1 MSTLPT
7 TDLPLPDPETGAPVT
22 VATGA
27 STAPWDNTTILPDD
41 PALSSLQGKTAA
53 DLVTS
58 YGELRG
64 KMDQQGKD
72 NAALKQQLAD
82 MKKAGDAT
90 DPAMDQAGE
99 DVVQSQ
105 DFGEVLDNYIG
116 TGEVSELFLDVI
128 TTKGMK
134 PTRED
139 VLDYLEFKKFQRKNL
154 IEHAAVAASE
164 GGEEIKPD
172 QMQDVI
178 SWMNSGQS
186 TFSKGEID
194 AFNSLGQR
202 GNWTWITS
210 VMDEFNKAGGPKATG
225 NRFIDAGQNIRGRAV
240 TVAGDKEDGFS
251 GVEDFQA
258 KLAEN
263 WNHPN
268 RTAGEKRRIQKE
280 LIAKRDRTR

>member
-1 MSTLPT
+1 MDTKT
-7 TDLPLPDPETGAPVT
+7 A
-22 VATGA
+22 
-27 STAPWDNTTILPDD
+27 TAPWDNATVLPDD
-41 PALSSLQGKTAA
+41 PALSSLKGKTAA

-58 YGELRG
+58 YGELRS

-72 NAALKQQLAD
+72 NAVLKQQLVD
-82 MKKAGDAT
+82 SKKAGDAS
-90 DPAMDQAGE
+90 DPAIDKAAE
-99 DVVQSQ
+99 DIVQSQ

-128 TTKGMK
+128 TTQGMK

-139 VLDYLEFKKFQRKNL
+139 IMDFLEFKKWQRGNL
-154 IEHAAVAASE
+154 IEHAAEAASA
-164 GGEEIKPD
+164 GGEEVKAE

-178 SWMNSGQS
+178 AWMNSGQS

-202 GNWTWITS
+202 GNWTWVSS
-210 VMDEFNKAGGPKATG
+210 VMEEFNKAGGPKATG

-240 TVAGDKEDGFS
+240 TVAGDKEDGWKS
-251 GVEDFQA
+251 PADFQA
-258 KLAEN
+258 SLAEN

-268 RTAGEKRRIQKE
+268 RTQGDKRRIQKE
-280 LIAKRDRTR
+280 LIAKRERTR

>member
-1 MSTLPT
+1 MRRLLS
-7 TDLPLPDPETGAPVT
+7 PDGADGGGEPVAIDT
-22 VATGA
+22 AT
-27 STAPWDNTTILPDD
+27 STAPWDNATMLPDD

-72 NAALKQQLAD
+72 NASQKQQLTD
-82 MKKAGDAT
+82 MKKAGDAS
-90 DPAMDQAGE
+90 DPALDKAGE
-99 DVVQSQ
+99 DIVQSQ

-128 TTKGMK
+128 TTQGMK

-139 VLDYLEFKKFQRKNL
+139 VMAFLEFKKWQRGNL
-154 IEHAAVAASE
+154 IEHAAEAASAA
-164 GGEEIKPD
+164 GEEVKPE

-194 AFNSLGQR
+194 AFNSLGEK
-202 GNWTWITS
+202 GNWTWVVS
-210 VMDEFNKAGGPKATG
+210 VMEEFNKAGGPKATG

-240 TVAGDKEDGFS
+240 TVAGAKEDGWATTA
-251 GVEDFQA
+251 DFQNA
-258 KLAEN
+258 LAEN

-268 RTAGEKRRIQKE
+268 RTAGEKKRIQKE
-280 LIAKRDRTR
+280 LIARRERTR